1 MTSTIVTKI
10 CGTFLTGQYNAVL
23 DAVVSKFMQK
33 MSQLQ
38 HSRKRALLDG
48 FAQAFQGTVEQLKQ
62 VNDCTI
68 AKTETLRALD
78 ELLLLYKKSSPLF
91 SKFSSN
97 EILCVKKNTNQ
108 ILMLGRISNFF
119 IFNDY

>member
-97 EILCVKKNTNQ
+97 EILCVKK
-108 ILMLGRISNFF
+108 IPVKKIPIKF
-119 IFNDY
+119 

>member
-1 MTSTIVTKI
+1 MISTIVTKI

-68 AKTETLRALD
+68 AKTYLKWETLRALD

-97 EILCVKKNTNQ
+97 EILCVKK
-108 ILMLGRISNFF
+108 IPVKKIPIKF
-119 IFNDY
+119 

>member
-1 MTSTIVTKI
+1 
-10 CGTFLTGQYNAVL
+10 
-23 DAVVSKFMQK
+23 

-62 VNDCTI
+62 VNYCTI
-68 AKTETLRALD
+68 AKTYLKWETLRALD

-119 IFNDY
+119 YFQ